1 MADKSM
7 HQICEA
13 VVLLLFMQINFFHQ
27 HVSTDKKNVHREGR
41 SVCVRARTCEREKI
55 FHIYFRTFIV
65 ETNMIC
71 IQFPD
76 KQNHCCDVSQLS
88 CFVKSNLLV
97 LY

>member
-1 MADKSM
+1 MFR
-7 HQICEA
+7 QIRKMCTER
-13 VVLLLFMQINFFHQ
+13 
-27 HVSTDKKNVHREGR
+27 DG
-41 SVCVRARTCEREKI
+41 VCVRARTCEREKI